1 MKFEREHY
9 IKKLIGSKHN
19 HLVKIVTGLRR
30 VGKSYLLFNLYKQH
44 LLDNGVDAGHIIELQ
59 LDSFAHRKY
68 RNADTLYE
76 YVENRTRQ
84 DTQMYY
90 VMIDEVQML
99 EDFVDVLNGFLH
111 IDNLDVYVTG
121 SNAKFLS
128 SDIVTEFR
136 GREVQIHLQPLSFK
150 EIKENSN
157 EDISSLWRDYIYYGG
172 LPMVVI
178 EKDKARKAEIL
189 QELLHE
195 TYLSDIINRNS
206 VKNDA
211 ELEELFCLLASN
223 IGALTNPNKLANT
236 FVSEKKVKISHNT
249 IKTYIDYFIDSFLIN
264 KAVRYDIK
272 GKKYID
278 TPYKYY
284 FADLGLRNA
293 LLNFRQVEPTHI
305 MENIIYNH
313 LIGNGYKV
321 DVGCVSFYQKDG
333 EGKTT
338 RTTLEVDFVCNK
350 GSERVYIQSAY
361 SLPDEEKQKQ
371 EQRSLT
377 LTDDSFTKIIITT
390 DDIPTHLMPTGITM
404 MNVFDYLLN

>member
-136 GREVQIHLQPLSFK
+136 GRGVQIHLQPLSFK

-321 DVGCVSFYQKDG
+321 DVGCVTFYQKDG

>member
-1 MKFEREHY
+1 MKFRREEY
-9 IKKLIGSKHN
+9 IKKLVISKHN
-19 HLVKIVTGLRR
+19 RLVKIITGLRR

-44 LLDNGVDAGHIIELQ
+44 LLENGIEVNHIIELQ
-59 LDSFAHRKY
+59 LDSFAHREY
-68 RNADTLYE
+68 RKAEILYN
-76 YVENRTRQ
+76 YVENLTKQ
-84 DTQMYY
+84 DSQMYY

-111 IDNLDVYVTG
+111 IENLDVYVTG

-136 GREVQIHLQPLSFK
+136 GRGIEIHLQPLSFK
-150 EIKENSN
+150 EIKETTN

-172 LPMVVI
+172 LPMVVL
-178 EKDKARKAEIL
+178 EKDRTRKVEIL
-189 QELLHE
+189 QDLLKE
-195 TYLSDIINRNS
+195 TYLSDIKNRNNI
-206 VKNDA
+206 KNDA

-223 IGALTNPNKLANT
+223 IGALTNPSKLANT
-236 FVSEKKVKISHNT
+236 FASKKKVKISHNT

-264 KAVRYDIK
+264 KVVRYDIK

-284 FADLGLRNA
+284 FTDIGLRNS

-313 LIGNGYKV
+313 LIGNSYKV
-321 DVGCVSFYQKDG
+321 DIGNIIHYQKNF
-333 EGKTT
+333 EGKTI
-338 RTTLEVDFVCNK
+338 RSTLEVDFVCNK
-350 GSERVYIQSAY
+350 GSERIYIQSAY
-361 SLPDEEKQKQ
+361 SLPDEDKQKQ

-377 LTDDSFTKIIITT
+377 LTDDSFTKIILTA
-390 DDIPTHLMPTGITM
+390 DNIPTYSLANGITM
-404 MNVFDYLLN
+404 MNIFDYLLS

>member
-1 MKFEREHY
+1 MRFGREHY
-9 IKKLIGSKHN
+9 IKKLISNKHN
-19 HLVKIVTGLRR
+19 HLIKIVTGLRR
-30 VGKSYLLFNLYKQH
+30 VGKSYLLFNLYKQY
-44 LLDNGVDAGHIIELQ
+44 LLENDVDASHIIELQ

-68 RNADTLYE
+68 RNAETLYD
-76 YVENRTRQ
+76 YVEHLTKQ
-84 DTQMYY
+84 DSQMYY
-90 VMIDEVQML
+90 VMIDEIQML
-99 EDFVDVLNGFLH
+99 ESFVDVLNGFLH
-111 IDNLDVYVTG
+111 IENLDVYVTG

-136 GREVQIHLQPLSFK
+136 GRGVQIHLQPLSFK

-157 EDISSLWRDYIYYGG
+157 EETASLWRNYLYYGG
-172 LPMVVI
+172 LPMVVL
-178 EKDKARKAEIL
+178 EKDNARKAEIL
-189 QELLHE
+189 QDLLKE
-195 TYLSDIINRNS
+195 TYLSDIVNRNS

-211 ELEELFCLLASN
+211 ELEELFSLLASN

-236 FVSEKKVKISHNT
+236 FVSEKRVKISHNT
-249 IKTYIDYFIDSFLIN
+249 IKIYIDYFIDSFLIER
-264 KAVRYDIK
+264 AVRYDIK

-284 FADLGLRNA
+284 FSDLGLRNA

-313 LIGNGYKV
+313 LIGKGYKV
-321 DVGCVSFYQKDG
+321 DVGCVTFYQKDD

-350 GSERVYIQSAY
+350 GSERIYIQSAY
-361 SLPDEEKQKQ
+361 SLPDEDKQKQ

-377 LTDDSFTKIIITT
+377 LTNDSFTKIIITT
-390 DDIPTHLMPTGITM
+390 DNIPTHTLPNGIIM
-404 MNVFDYLLN
+404 MNVFDYLLT